1 MKDTKWPILGQ
12 EAVVGRDGLGR
23 VTEIGPADRCGSGHP
38 EWIGVTPYAGR
49 KWQMNFAPH
58 NVQLI
63 PIYGL
68 TMEKEICISGPV
80 QKSID
85 ENASIKDEL
94 DMLREMNQS
103 YMDLS
108 VYYKDMIFDLIEGKI
123 SIEDAKIA
131 MHGDERGYDK

>member
-1 MKDTKWPILGQ
+1 MTSYIQ
-12 EAVVGRDGLGR
+12 AV
-23 VTEIGPADRCGSGHP
+23 E
-38 EWIGVTPYAGR
+38 
-49 KWQMNFAPH
+49 
-58 NVQLI
+58 
-63 PIYGL
+63 
-68 TMEKEICISGPV
+68 
-80 QKSID
+80 KSID

-108 VYYKDMIFDLIEGKI
+108 VYYKNMIFDLIEGKI